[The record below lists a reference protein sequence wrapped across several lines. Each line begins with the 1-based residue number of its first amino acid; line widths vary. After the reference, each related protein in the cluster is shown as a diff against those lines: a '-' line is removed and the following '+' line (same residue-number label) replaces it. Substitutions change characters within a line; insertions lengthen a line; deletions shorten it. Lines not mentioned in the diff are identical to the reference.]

1 MSSAYSSQYWYC
13 VLQSDSLL
21 SYKWWMLHGH
31 WLWRLKSEAS
41 MLESSN
47 TISCWQVCNAWLATS
62 FTLCTCTWMKTL
74 YILVIQRHFKTFHE
88 TFFISVSRLA
98 PSQLAPSRLAPSQL
112 YGEWKAITLPVT
124 TGANIMFHALKN
136 TQTQFIV
143 CLCVCMT
150 NYDLTVLF
158 SNNLTW
164 VGWEYDIFPFSG
176 LAQCCQSRK
185 WLSGLVAEAVL
196 PYMVCSGLCRSK
208 V

>member
-1 MSSAYSSQYWYC
+1 MQC
-13 VLQSDSLL
+13 MV
-21 SYKWWMLHGH
+21 SYQFYLMYMHMT
-31 WLWRLKSEAS
+31 E
-41 MLESSN
+41 
-47 TISCWQVCNAWLATS
+47 
-62 FTLCTCTWMKTL
+62 TL
-74 YILVIQRHFKTFHE
+74 YILVIQRHLKTFHE
-88 TFFISVSRLA
+88 TFFISVSRLAPSQLAPSQLA

-176 LAQCCQSRK
+176 LVQCCQSRK
-185 WLSGLVAEAVL
+185 WSSGLVAAAVL
-196 PYMVCSGLCRSK
+196 PCMVCSGLCRSK